1 MAALEG
7 VDVSRLKLKR
17 PLVIFDLETTGTD
30 VATDRIIEIAM
41 IRIDPDGTLTRKP
54 EARGPEHRLLVHPE
68 RPIPLESSAVHG
80 IYDADV
86 AGKPTFRQYAKSMA
100 AFLEG
105 CDLGGFNSN
114 KFDVPFL
121 AEEFLRAG
129 IEFAIEGRNLIDVQ
143 NIFHAMEQR
152 TLRAA
157 YLFYCGKELDGAHEA
172 LPDAEATLEILVA
185 QLERYREA
193 TVLDSRGNVVGPVP
207 DDMDQLHGFCERQ
220 RFVDFA
226 GRMVYRE
233 DGQPEF
239 NFGKHKGRLVADVLR
254 SEPSYYSWMMN
265 GDFPTY
271 TKRALTRIREA
282 MG

>member
-1 MAALEG
+1 MERFDGEALR
-7 VDVSRLKLKR
+7 RLKLRR

-30 VATDRIIEIAM
+30 VASDRIIELAM
-41 IRIDPDGTLTRKP
+41 IRVDPDGTVTSKP
-54 EARGPEHRLLVHPE
+54 AERGAGNRLLVNPE

-86 AGKPTFRQYAKSMA
+86 EGKPTFRQYAKSMA
-100 AFLEG
+100 AFLDG

-129 IEFAIEGRNLIDVQ
+129 IEFSLEGRNLIDVQ

-157 YLFYCGKELDGAHEA
+157 YGFYCGKELDGAHEA
-172 LPDAEATLEILVA
+172 LPDAEATLEILLA

-207 DDMDQLHGFCERQ
+207 DDMDRLHEFCERQ

-233 DGQPEF
+233 DGQAEF
-239 NFGKHKGRLVADVLR
+239 NFGKYKGRLVTDVLR
-254 SEPSYYSWMMN
+254 AEPSYYSWMMN
-265 GDFPTY
+265 GDFPMY